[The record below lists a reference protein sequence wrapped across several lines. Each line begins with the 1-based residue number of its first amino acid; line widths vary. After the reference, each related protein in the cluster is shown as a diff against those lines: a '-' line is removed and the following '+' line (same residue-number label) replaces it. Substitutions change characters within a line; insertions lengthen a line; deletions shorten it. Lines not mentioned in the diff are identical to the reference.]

1 MSDKVYSRCSTARLS
16 FVTADGKTISDKDVR
31 VTLKN
36 HEFLFGCGGFDGL
49 NAANPIPPFVVE
61 MFKKNGI
68 DDPKA
73 FFTSK
78 MDKWFKVFNY
88 TTLPFYW
95 GGYEPKEGD
104 VQFENRMNGVNL
116 FLEHGV
122 EVKGHPLCWHTVCA
136 DWLMQYDNKTIMEKQ
151 LARINR
157 DVTAFKGKIDKWD
170 VINETVIM
178 PVFDKYDNAVT
189 RICNEYGRMP
199 LIKEVFD
206 AAHSANPDALLL
218 INDFNLSDD
227 YRRVI
232 SDALDMG
239 VPIGAIGIQ
248 THQHQGYK
256 GLKWLEDILKRF
268 SVFGLPLHF
277 TENTLVS
284 GQIMPAHIVDLN
296 DYVVDEWPSTPEGE
310 ARQCAEWEEMLKRL
324 FEEPL
329 VEAVTGWD
337 FTDGAWLKAPSGFLR
352 LDNTEKPSYFKLKEL
367 IHEKWITDENIR
379 TDKSGS
385 CDFFGYRG
393 EYEASVDGRTATFKL
408 DKSSKDI
415 KIIL

>member
-1 MSDKVYSRCSTARLS
+1 MSDKVYSRCSTTRLS
-16 FVTADGKTISDKDVR
+16 FKDKNGQPITNKDIR

-36 HEFLFGCGGFDGL
+36 HEFLFGCGGFDAL
-49 NAANPIPPFVVE
+49 IAANDIHPYMQD
-61 MFKKNGI
+61 MFKKMGL
-68 DDPKA
+68 DAKKVYTD
-73 FFTSK
+73 K

-95 GGYEPKEGD
+95 GGYEPKEGE

-189 RICNEYGRMP
+189 RICNEYGRMT

-206 AAHSANPDALLL
+206 AAHAANPDALLL

-232 SDALDMG
+232 SDSLDAG

-256 GLKWLEDILKRF
+256 GMKWLEDVLKRF

-277 TENTLVS
+277 TENTLIS
-284 GQIMPAHIVDLN
+284 GEIMPADIVDLN

-310 ARQCAEWEEMLKRL
+310 ARQCAEWEEMITRL

-352 LDNTEKPSYFKLKEL
+352 LDNTEKPAYFKLKEL
-367 IHEKWITDENIR
+367 IHEKWITDETIK
-379 TDKSGS
+379 TDDLGGV
-385 CDFFGYRG
+385 DFHGYRG
-393 EYEASVDGRTATFKL
+393 DYTVTVDGKEASFKL
-408 DKSSKDI
+408 DKTTKDVTI
-415 KIIL
+415 TL